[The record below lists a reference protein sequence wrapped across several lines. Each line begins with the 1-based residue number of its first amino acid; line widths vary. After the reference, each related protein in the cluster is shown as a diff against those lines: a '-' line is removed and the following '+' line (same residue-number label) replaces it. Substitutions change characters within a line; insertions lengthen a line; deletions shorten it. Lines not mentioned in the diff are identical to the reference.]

1 MSFNWKTK
9 NNYVMKKI
17 LVAVAALVAF
27 TACQNQQT
35 PDNAAEAIT
44 ENVDV
49 AEVEL
54 EKNEGLKVAYI
65 QIDSL
70 MADYMLADE
79 LRKTFQ
85 AKADKADRE
94 LNAKYQKLEKDMIDA
109 QDKIQKG
116 LVTRATAEK
125 MQQDLMA
132 QQQELVNTRDR
143 MMSELAEE
151 EMVMN
156 NRIYYAIMDYLKEY
170 NSDYKYSMI
179 VSTTAS
185 GPILHADPEMDIT
198 SEVLAELNARYKA
211 GK

>member
-1 MSFNWKTK
+1 
-9 NNYVMKKI
+9 MKKI

-27 TACQNQQT
+27 TACQNKQAS
-35 PDNAAEAIT
+35 DNASEAVS
-44 ENVDV
+44 ENGAV
-49 AEVEL
+49 AEV

-143 MMSELAEE
+143 MMNELAEE

-179 VSTTAS
+179 ISTTAS

>member
-1 MSFNWKTK
+1 
-9 NNYVMKKI
+9 MKKI

-27 TACQNQQT
+27 TACQNKQAS
-35 PDNAAEAIT
+35 DNVSETVSAET
-44 ENVDV
+44 GVV
-49 AEVEL
+49 AEVER
-54 EKNEGLKVAYI
+54 NEGLKVAYI

-143 MMSELAEE
+143 MMNELAEE

>member
-1 MSFNWKTK
+1 
-9 NNYVMKKI
+9 MKKI

-27 TACQNQQT
+27 TACQNKQAS
-35 PDNAAEAIT
+35 DNASEAVS
-44 ENVDV
+44 ENGAV
-49 AEVEL
+49 AEV

>member
-1 MSFNWKTK
+1 
-9 NNYVMKKI
+9 
-17 LVAVAALVAF
+17 
-27 TACQNQQT
+27 
-35 PDNAAEAIT
+35 
-44 ENVDV
+44 
-49 AEVEL
+49 
-54 EKNEGLKVAYI
+54 
-65 QIDSL
+65 
-70 MADYMLADE
+70 
-79 LRKTFQ
+79 
-85 AKADKADRE
+85 
-94 LNAKYQKLEKDMIDA
+94 
-109 QDKIQKG
+109 
-116 LVTRATAEK
+116 
-125 MQQDLMA
+125 MA

>member
-1 MSFNWKTK
+1 
-9 NNYVMKKI
+9 MKKI

-27 TACQNQQT
+27 TACQNKQAS
-35 PDNAAEAIT
+35 DNASEAVS
-44 ENVDV
+44 ENGAV
-49 AEVEL
+49 AEV

-143 MMSELAEE
+143 MMNELAEE

-179 VSTTAS
+179 ISTTAS

-198 SEVLAELNARYKA
+198 SEVLAELNARYQA

>member
-1 MSFNWKTK
+1 
-9 NNYVMKKI
+9 MKKI

>member
-1 MSFNWKTK
+1 
-9 NNYVMKKI
+9 MKKI

-27 TACQNQQT
+27 TACQNKQAS
-35 PDNAAEAIT
+35 DNASEAVSG
-44 ENVDV
+44 NGAV
-49 AEVEL
+49 AEE

-143 MMSELAEE
+143 MMNELAEE

-179 VSTTAS
+179 ISTTAS

-198 SEVLAELNARYKA
+198 NEVLAELNARYQA

>member
-1 MSFNWKTK
+1 
-9 NNYVMKKI
+9 MKKI

-27 TACQNQQT
+27 TACQNKQAS
-35 PDNAAEAIT
+35 DNASEAVS
-44 ENVDV
+44 ENGAV
-49 AEVEL
+49 AEV

-198 SEVLAELNARYKA
+198 NEVLAELNARYKA

>member
-1 MSFNWKTK
+1 
-9 NNYVMKKI
+9 MKKI

-27 TACQNQQT
+27 TACQNKQAS
-35 PDNAAEAIT
+35 DNASEAVSG
-44 ENVDV
+44 NGAV
-49 AEVEL
+49 AEV

-143 MMSELAEE
+143 MMNELAEE

-179 VSTTAS
+179 ISTTAS

-198 SEVLAELNARYKA
+198 SEVLAELNARYQA

>member
-1 MSFNWKTK
+1 
-9 NNYVMKKI
+9 MKKI

-27 TACQNQQT
+27 TACQNKQAS
-35 PDNAAEAIT
+35 DNASEAVS
-44 ENVDV
+44 ENGAV
-49 AEVEL
+49 AEV

-85 AKADKADRE
+85 VKADKADRE

-143 MMSELAEE
+143 MMNELAEE

-179 VSTTAS
+179 ISTTAS

-198 SEVLAELNARYKA
+198 SEVLAELNARYQA